1 MKRIVIFG
9 AGSVGRGFIGQ
20 IFSQAGWRVTFVDM
34 DAELVAAL
42 RSGSYRHAT
51 VSDAGTEEVSV
62 DNVDAILG
70 SRRDAVVDAVAAADF
85 VATAVGAANLRHI
98 APALADG
105 IRGRSGRPLDVL
117 LAENLHDADEVARG
131 LVAEALGDDAHLL
144 GEVGFLRTSIGRMIP
159 VPTAEQRAADV
170 SWVAV
175 EPYRELPYDAAAAK
189 APLPDVPD
197 LVGRTDLPFAFY
209 ADRKLYLHNLGHAL
223 TAYLGRLL
231 GYTEIA
237 EAIEDPRIHRL
248 VSAAMSA
255 ATQALSREYGEP
267 LEAVAANRDDLLA
280 RFANHALHD
289 SVERVG
295 RDPRRKLAPGDRFLG
310 AVELTARHGLQA
322 PVSVAVAVG
331 TDALLKELDPNERP
345 NALAALREKVA
356 AAGPAEA
363 ARFDAALEALSP
375 VADLERLAEL
385 GR

>member
-1 MKRIVIFG
+1 
-9 AGSVGRGFIGQ
+9 
-20 IFSQAGWRVTFVDM
+20 
-34 DAELVAAL
+34 
-42 RSGSYRHAT
+42 
-51 VSDAGTEEVSV
+51 
-62 DNVDAILG
+62 
-70 SRRDAVVDAVAAADF
+70 
-85 VATAVGAANLRHI
+85 
-98 APALADG
+98 
-105 IRGRSGRPLDVL
+105 
-117 LAENLHDADEVARG
+117 
-131 LVAEALGDDAHLL
+131 
-144 GEVGFLRTSIGRMIP
+144 
-159 VPTAEQRAADV
+159 
-170 SWVAV
+170 
-175 EPYRELPYDAAAAK
+175 
-189 APLPDVPD
+189 
-197 LVGRTDLPFAFY
+197 
-209 ADRKLYLHNLGHAL
+209 
-223 TAYLGRLL
+223 
-231 GYTEIA
+231 
-237 EAIEDPRIHRL
+237 
-248 VSAAMSA
+248 MSA